1 MTSKLNIRA
10 TSRAAA
16 CIAAAACALLAVSV
30 PPALAVEIGSGN
42 SGLNSPG
49 YNADLQAAQNRLQ
62 RQQYQQ
68 LQQIH
73 REQDRLIIQ
82 QPQPRPEVPRVKP
95 GCQVQIY
102 GNRTV
107 TTCR

>member
-1 MTSKLNIRA
+1 MTLRSSTKTA
-10 TSRAAA
+10 TRRLVG
-16 CIAAAACALLAVSV
+16 CIVAAACAVLAVS
-30 PPALAVEIGSGN
+30 ALEASAVEIGSGN
-42 SGLNSPG
+42 TGLNTPG
-49 YNADLQAAQNRLQ
+49 DLQAAQNRLQ

-68 LQQIH
+68 MQQMQ
-73 REQDRLIIQ
+73 REQDRLIIP
-82 QPQPRPEVPRVKP
+82 QPQPRQEVPRLKP

>member
-1 MTSKLNIRA
+1 MTDKLNVLA
-10 TSRAAA
+10 TKQR
-16 CIAAAACALLAVSV
+16 IAARIFAVACTLLAVS
-30 PPALAVEIGSGN
+30 ALEASAVEIGSGGA
-42 SGLNSPG
+42 GLNTPG
-49 YNADLQAAQNRLQ
+49 DLQAAQNRLQ

-68 LQQIH
+68 LQQLN

-82 QPQPRPEVPRVKP
+82 QPQPRQEVPRVKP

>member
-1 MTSKLNIRA
+1 M
-10 TSRAAA
+10 
-16 CIAAAACALLAVSV
+16 
-30 PPALAVEIGSGN
+30 
-42 SGLNSPG
+42 
-49 YNADLQAAQNRLQ
+49 
-62 RQQYQQ
+62 QQMQ
-68 LQQIH
+68 

-82 QPQPRPEVPRVKP
+82 QPQPRQEVPRLKP